1 MSGGKYFECILI
13 YSALDIGVSKNKYFR
28 SQEINIEPH
37 HASKIVLLTIIFDSK
52 RDAAGDDAPSEYS
65 SLSPPTVSLTLYG
78 SDFSGSQSHT
88 KFAYVNVRPLGTF
101 SFLMNYILLVALTR
115 FSIPLASIPSSFPTD
130 FQQVS
135 LSPPINRLSIVS
147 FPP

>member
-1 MSGGKYFECILI
+1 MSGEKYFECILI
-13 YSALDIGVSKNKYFR
+13 YSALDIEVSKNQYFR

-78 SDFSGSQSHT
+78 SDFRRRYSHT
-88 KFAYVNVRPLGTF
+88 KLEYVTVGPLGTS
-101 SFLMNYILLVALTR
+101 SFLINYIVLVSHTR
-115 FSIPLASIPSSFPTD
+115 LSIPLASLPISFPTD
-130 FQQVS
+130 FHQVL
-135 LSPPINRLSIVS
+135 LSPPIHKVSIVS